1 MQQNFTP
8 NDLVRLVYRETSV
21 SETLAL
27 RAVLTEDLEMRFEF
41 KTLFRAFQQLPKVT
55 FRPSDNAIRRVLN
68 YSKATALES
77 HV

>member
-1 MQQNFTP
+1 MHQNFTP
-8 NDLVRLVYRETSV
+8 NDLVRLLYRETSV

-41 KTLFRAFQQLPKVT
+41 KALFSAFQQLPKVT

-77 HV
+77 HI